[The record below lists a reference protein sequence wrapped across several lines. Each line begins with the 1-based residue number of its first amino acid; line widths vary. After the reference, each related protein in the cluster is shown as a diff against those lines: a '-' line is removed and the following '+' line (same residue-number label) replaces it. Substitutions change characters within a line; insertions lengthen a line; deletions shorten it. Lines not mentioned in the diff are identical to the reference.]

1 MAESGILHA
10 TKWTTMTW
18 FRKLL
23 PPPAAPA
30 PASEPPAA
38 TEPPADGD
46 DPATLRSNVTQLN
59 RFINQNSGRLP
70 GESVVTA
77 RRVTDVLREVIDT
90 SEVRPLDIYAVISVK
105 GILQDYLPTTLRS
118 FLALD
123 QAQLTVP
130 RPSGRTPV
138 QSLHEQLEALLDAAT
153 SLLFATQAQDADAL
167 LSQGSFLR
175 TKFSGSDLDL

>member
-1 MAESGILHA
+1 
-10 TKWTTMTW
+10 MTW

-23 PPPAAPA
+23 PPVAPA
-30 PASEPPAA
+30 PAPEPSVAGP
-38 TEPPADGD
+38 ELDGD
-46 DPATLRSNVTQLN
+46 DPTTLRIELARLN
-59 RFINQNSGRLP
+59 RFLNQNSGQLP

-123 QAQLTVP
+123 DAQLTVA
-130 RPSGRTPV
+130 RPSGRTPI
-138 QSLHEQLEALLDAAT
+138 QSLQEQLEALLDAAA
-153 SLLFATQAQDADAL
+153 SVLAAAQAQDADAL

>member
-1 MAESGILHA
+1 
-10 TKWTTMTW
+10 MTW

-30 PASEPPAA
+30 PAPGLPAA
-38 TEPPADGD
+38 GPPADGD
-46 DPATLRSNVTQLN
+46 DPATLRSNLAQLN
-59 RFINQNSGRLP
+59 RFLNQNSGRLP

-90 SEVRPLDIYAVISVK
+90 SEIRPLDIYAVISVQ

-123 QAQLTVP
+123 EAQLTAP

-138 QSLHEQLEALLDAAT
+138 QSLQEQLDALLDAAT
-153 SLLFATQAQDADAL
+153 SVLVAAQAQDADAL

>member
-1 MAESGILHA
+1 
-10 TKWTTMTW
+10 MTW

-38 TEPPADGD
+38 GPPLDGD
-46 DPATLRSNVTQLN
+46 DPATLRSNVAQLN
-59 RFINQNSGRLP
+59 RYINQNSGRLP

-90 SEVRPLDIYAVISVK
+90 SEIRPLDIYAVISVQ
-105 GILQDYLPTTLRS
+105 GILRDYLPTTLRS

-123 QAQLTVP
+123 AAQLTAP

-138 QSLHEQLEALLDAAT
+138 QSLQEQLEALLDAAT
-153 SLLFATQAQDADAL
+153 SVLTAAQAQDADAL

>member
-1 MAESGILHA
+1 
-10 TKWTTMTW
+10 MTW

-30 PASEPPAA
+30 PEPAGA
-38 TEPPADGD
+38 EPEAGGD
-46 DPATLRSNVTQLN
+46 DPASLRASLAQLN

-90 SEVRPLDIYAVISVK
+90 SEIRPLDIYAVISVK
-105 GILQDYLPTTLRS
+105 GMLQDYLPTTLRA

-123 QAQLTVP
+123 PAQLTVP
-130 RPSGRTPV
+130 RPSGRTPI
-138 QSLHEQLEALLDAAT
+138 QSLQEQLEALLDAAT
-153 SLLFATQAQDADAL
+153 SVLLAAQAQDADAL

>member
-1 MAESGILHA
+1 
-10 TKWTTMTW
+10 MTW

-23 PPPAAPA
+23 PPVA
-30 PASEPPAA
+30 PASEPPVA
-38 TEPPADGD
+38 EPELDGD
-46 DPATLRSNVTQLN
+46 DPVTLRIELARLN
-59 RFINQNSGRLP
+59 RFINQNSGKLP

-90 SEVRPLDIYAVISVK
+90 SEIRPLDIYAVISVK
-105 GILQDYLPTTLRS
+105 GILQDYLPTTLRA

-123 QAQLTVP
+123 DAQLTVA
-130 RPSGRTPV
+130 RPSGRTPI
-138 QSLHEQLEALLDAAT
+138 QSLQEQLEALLDAAT
-153 SLLFATQAQDADAL
+153 SVLTAAQAQDADAL

>member
-1 MAESGILHA
+1 MAGFGILPA
-10 TKWTTMTW
+10 TKWTAMTW

-30 PASEPPAA
+30 PEPPGA
-38 TEPPADGD
+38 EPSADGD
-46 DPATLRSNVTQLN
+46 DPTTLRSNVAQLN
-59 RFINQNSGRLP
+59 RFVNQNSGRLP
-70 GESVVTA
+70 GESVVIA

-90 SEVRPLDIYAVISVK
+90 SEIRPLDIYAVISVK

-123 QAQLTVP
+123 EATLAVP

-138 QSLHEQLEALLDAAT
+138 ESLQEQLDSLLDAAT
-153 SLLFATQAQDADAL
+153 SLLIAAQAQDADAL

>member
-1 MAESGILHA
+1 
-10 TKWTTMTW
+10 MTW

-23 PPPAAPA
+23 PPPAAPVPEPSPA
-30 PASEPPAA
+30 PPE
-38 TEPPADGD
+38 ADGD
-46 DPATLRSNVTQLN
+46 DPATLRAELAQLN
-59 RFINQNSGRLP
+59 RFVNQNSGRLP

-77 RRVTDVLREVIDT
+77 RRVTDVLREVLDT
-90 SEVRPLDIYAVISVK
+90 SEIRPLDIYALISVK

-123 QAQLTVP
+123 EAQLRVP

-138 QSLHEQLEALLDAAT
+138 QSLQEQLEALLDAAT
-153 SLLFATQAQDADAL
+153 SVLVAAHAQDADAL

>member
-1 MAESGILHA
+1 
-10 TKWTTMTW
+10 MTW

-30 PASEPPAA
+30 PAPEPPAA
-38 TEPPADGD
+38 DPHTDGD
-46 DPATLRSNVTQLN
+46 DPATLRSNLAQLN

-77 RRVTDVLREVIDT
+77 RRVTDVLREVVDT
-90 SEVRPLDIYAVISVK
+90 SEIRPLDIYAVISVK

>member
-1 MAESGILHA
+1 
-10 TKWTTMTW
+10 MTW

-30 PASEPPAA
+30 PAAAAPAGP
-38 TEPPADGD
+38 EVDGD
-46 DPATLRSNVTQLN
+46 DPVTLRSNLAQLN
-59 RFINQNSGRLP
+59 RFVNQNSGRLP

-90 SEVRPLDIYAVISVK
+90 SEIRPLDIYAVISVK
-105 GILQDYLPTTLRS
+105 GILQDYLPTTLRT

-123 QAQLTVP
+123 EAQLTVP
-130 RPSGRTPV
+130 RPSGRTPI
-138 QSLHEQLEALLDAAT
+138 QSLQEQLEALLDAAT
-153 SLLFATQAQDADAL
+153 SVLIAAQAQDADAL

>member
-1 MAESGILHA
+1 
-10 TKWTTMTW
+10 MTW
-18 FRKLL
+18 FRRVRPS
-23 PPPAAPA
+23 PP
-30 PASEPPAA
+30 EPPAG
-38 TEPPADGD
+38 EPESGD
-46 DPATLRSNVTQLN
+46 DPATLRGLVLGLN

-90 SEVRPLDIYAVISVK
+90 SEIRPPDIYAVISVK
-105 GILQDYLPTTLRS
+105 GILEDYLPTTLRS

-123 QAQLTVP
+123 DAQLAVT
-130 RPSGRTPV
+130 RPSGRSPIE
-138 QSLHEQLEALLDAAT
+138 SLREQLEALLDAAT
-153 SLLFATQAQDADAL
+153 SVLMAARAQDADAL

>member
-1 MAESGILHA
+1 
-10 TKWTTMTW
+10 MTW

-23 PPPAAPA
+23 PPAAAAPA
-30 PASEPPAA
+30 PAPQPGASRPEP
-38 TEPPADGD
+38 DGD
-46 DPATLRSNVTQLN
+46 DPATLRSGLAQLN
-59 RFINQNSGRLP
+59 RFINQNSGKLP
-70 GESVVTA
+70 GEAVVTA

-90 SEVRPLDIYAVISVK
+90 SEIRPLDIYAVISVQ

-123 QAQLTVP
+123 DTQLTVA

-138 QSLHEQLEALLDAAT
+138 QSLQEQLEALLDAAT
-153 SLLFATQAQDADAL
+153 SVLTAAQAQDADAL

>member
-1 MAESGILHA
+1 
-10 TKWTTMTW
+10 MTW

-23 PPPAAPA
+23 PPAAPA
-30 PASEPPAA
+30 PALAPEPGVSRP
-38 TEPPADGD
+38 ESDGD
-46 DPATLRSNVTQLN
+46 DPATLRSELAQLN
-59 RFINQNSGRLP
+59 RFINQNSGKLP

-77 RRVTDVLREVIDT
+77 RRVTDLLREVIDT
-90 SEVRPLDIYAVISVK
+90 SEIRPLDVYAVISVQ

-123 QAQLTVP
+123 DTQLTVA
-130 RPSGRTPV
+130 RPSGRTPI
-138 QSLHEQLEALLDAAT
+138 QSLQEQLEALLDAAT
-153 SLLFATQAQDADAL
+153 SVLTAAQAQDADAL

>member
-1 MAESGILHA
+1 
-10 TKWTTMTW
+10 MTW

-30 PASEPPAA
+30 PAAEPSAA
-38 TEPPADGD
+38 EPPADGD
-46 DPATLRSNVTQLN
+46 DPATLRSNLAQLN
-59 RFINQNSGRLP
+59 RFVNQQSGKLP
-70 GESVVTA
+70 GEAVVTA
-77 RRVTDVLREVIDT
+77 RRITDLLREVIEI
-90 SEVRPLDIYAVISVK
+90 SEVRPLDIYAVITVQ
-105 GILQDYLPTTLRS
+105 GILRDYLPTTLRS

-123 QAQLTVP
+123 SAQLTAP

-138 QSLHEQLEALLDAAT
+138 QSLQEQLESLLDAAAD
-153 SLLFATQAQDADAL
+153 LLGAAHAQDADAL

>member
-1 MAESGILHA
+1 
-10 TKWTTMTW
+10 MTW

-23 PPPAAPA
+23 PPPVAPA
-30 PASEPPAA
+30 PAPEPPVA
-38 TEPPADGD
+38 EPALDGD
-46 DPATLRSNVTQLN
+46 DPVSLRIELARLN
-59 RFINQNSGRLP
+59 RFINQNSGQLP

-90 SEVRPLDIYAVISVK
+90 SEIRPLDIYAVISVK

-123 QAQLTVP
+123 DAQLTVA
-130 RPSGRTPV
+130 RPSGRTPI
-138 QSLHEQLEALLDAAT
+138 QSLQEQLEALLDAAT
-153 SLLFATQAQDADAL
+153 SVLTAAQAQDADAL

>member
-1 MAESGILHA
+1 
-10 TKWTTMTW
+10 MTW

-23 PPPAAPA
+23 PPVVPAAP
-30 PASEPPAA
+30 PEPPVA
-38 TEPPADGD
+38 EPALDGD
-46 DPATLRSNVTQLN
+46 DPVTLRIELARLN
-59 RFINQNSGRLP
+59 RFINQNSGQLP

-90 SEVRPLDIYAVISVK
+90 SEIRPLDIYAVISVK

-123 QAQLTVP
+123 DAQLTVA
-130 RPSGRTPV
+130 RPSGRTPI
-138 QSLHEQLEALLDAAT
+138 QSLQEQLEALLDAAT
-153 SLLFATQAQDADAL
+153 SVLTAAQAQDADAL